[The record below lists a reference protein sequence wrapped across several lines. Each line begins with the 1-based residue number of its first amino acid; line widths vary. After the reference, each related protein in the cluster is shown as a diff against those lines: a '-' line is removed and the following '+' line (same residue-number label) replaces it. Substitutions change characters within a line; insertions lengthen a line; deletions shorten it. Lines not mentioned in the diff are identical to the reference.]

1 MTALKLLK
9 WLSVVIVAPWLIFM
23 IVSVYAGG
31 EPFTNM
37 GESIASNAKAI
48 MLKLSTKA
56 DMIKMQADE
65 WKEKIMGKKT
75 EGKEVQEST
84 PRSEPQGNKTKKK
97 GAAVKQSPAKTGE
110 TQ

>member
-37 GESIASNAKAI
+37 GESIASSAKAI

-56 DMIKMQADE
+56 DMIKMQAAE
-65 WKEKIMGKKT
+65 WKEKIIGKKS
-75 EGKEVQEST
+75 EGHEVQESA
-84 PRSEPQGNKTKKK
+84 PGSEPHGKKSKKK
-97 GAAVKQSPAKTGE
+97 GAPVKQPAGKTGE

>member
-1 MTALKLLK
+1 MTAVKLIK
-9 WLSVVIVAPWLIFM
+9 WLSVVIVTPWLIFM

-31 EPFTNM
+31 EPFTKM
-37 GESIASNAKAI
+37 GESIASSVQTI

-56 DMIKMQADE
+56 NMIKMQADE
-65 WKEKIMGKKT
+65 WKEQIMGKKS

-84 PRSEPQGNKTKKK
+84 PRGEPQGKKTKKK
-97 GAAVKQSPAKTGE
+97 GATVKQPPAKTGE

>member
-1 MTALKLLK
+1 MTALKLIK
-9 WLSVVIVAPWLIFM
+9 WLSVIIVTPWLIFM
-23 IVSVYAGG
+23 IVSAYAGG
-31 EPFTNM
+31 EPFTKM
-37 GESIASNAKAI
+37 GESIASSVQTI

-65 WKEKIMGKKT
+65 WKEKIMGRKS

-84 PRSEPQGNKTKKK
+84 PRNEPQGKKTKKK
-97 GAAVKQSPAKTGE
+97 GAAVKQSPSKTGE